1 MSRYVVER
9 TFPEGWE
16 MATDAGGA
24 ELCEA
29 IVERNADE
37 GVTWVHSYVNADRT
51 RAYCI
56 YDAPSPEAVR
66 RSAQR
71 SGLPIDRITAVRLL
85 DPYSFR

>member
-9 TFPEGWE
+9 TFPDGWHVP
-16 MATDAGGA
+16 ADAVGA

-29 IVERNADE
+29 IVEQNTDD
-37 GVTWVHSYVNADRT
+37 GVTWVHSYVSADRT

-66 RSAQR
+66 RSAR
-71 SGLPIDRITAVRLL
+71 RNGLPIDRITAVRLL